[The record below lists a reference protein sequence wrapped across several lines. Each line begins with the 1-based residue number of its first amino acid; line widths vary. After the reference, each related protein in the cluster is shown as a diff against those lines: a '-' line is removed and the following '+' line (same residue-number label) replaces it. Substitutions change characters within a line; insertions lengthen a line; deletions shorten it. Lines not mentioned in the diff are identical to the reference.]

1 MPQTLEFI
9 FKIRQDFPI
18 LRAKIQDKDLVYF
31 DNAATTQKPQVLI
44 DSLSEYYSKYN
55 ANTHSQHFLASNL
68 TLEYENVRSGIAL
81 FLGAKLAD
89 EIVFTKGATE
99 SLNLL
104 AYCLETEINPEDEI
118 LITQAEHHANIL
130 PWQRLVQE
138 KQAKLVV
145 APMLSSGKIDL
156 TTFQKLLNPKTKIV
170 AFTHVSNVLGVVNE
184 VTELT
189 KLAHKNGSLV
199 VIDGTQAVGHFK
211 VDVTQINCDFYVF
224 SSHKVFGPMGVGVLY
239 GKQKLLNGFQPYQV
253 GGEMVKTVSFETTT
267 FQESPQKFEAG
278 TQNFADIIAF
288 GKTLQ
293 YLQNLRQGLD
303 LESYEQDLLKYTT
316 SQLLQIPGLIIHGTA
331 NQKIPLIS
339 FTIESVD
346 SLDLATFLDEQGI
359 AIRVG
364 SHCAQPLIKSLGLT
378 STARISLAF
387 YNTFEE
393 VDFMIEQ
400 IQRALKI
407 LR

>member
-1 MPQTLEFI
+1 MPQTPEFI

-18 LRAKIQDKDLVYF
+18 LSTKIYDKDLVYF
-31 DNAATTQKPQVLI
+31 DNAATTQKPKVLI

-68 TLEYENVRSGIAL
+68 TLEYEKVRTQVAE
-81 FLGAKLAD
+81 FLGANSSQ

-104 AYCLETEINPEDEI
+104 VYCLETDINPGDEI
-118 LITQAEHHANIL
+118 LITQVEHHANIL
-130 PWQRLVQE
+130 PWQRLAQE
-138 KQAKLVV
+138 KQAKLLV
-145 APMLSSGKIDL
+145 APILSTGEIDL
-156 TTFQKLLNPKTKIV
+156 TSFKKLLNSKTKIV

-184 VTELT
+184 VNELT
-189 KLAHKNGSLV
+189 KLANQNGSMV
-199 VIDGTQAVGHFK
+199 VIDGTQAIPHFK
-211 VDVTQINCDFYVF
+211 VDVSQIDCDFYVF
-224 SSHKVFGPMGVGVLY
+224 SSHKVFGPTGVGVLY
-239 GKQKLLNGFQPYQV
+239 GKQKWLDAFQPYQV
-253 GGEMVKTVSFETTT
+253 GGEMVKTVNFETTT
-267 FQESPQKFEAG
+267 FQESPQKLEAG
-278 TQNFADIIAF
+278 TQNFADIWAF

-293 YLQNLRQGLD
+293 YLQNLRQSFD
-303 LESYEQDLLKYTT
+303 LESYEQQLLHYTT
-316 SQLLQIPGLIIHGTA
+316 SKLLEIAGLKIYGIG

-339 FTIESVD
+339 FTIEGVD
-346 SLDLATFLDEQGI
+346 SLDLAVFLDQQGI

-364 SHCAQPLIKSLGLT
+364 SHCAQPLIESLGLT

-400 IQRALKI
+400 VKRALKI